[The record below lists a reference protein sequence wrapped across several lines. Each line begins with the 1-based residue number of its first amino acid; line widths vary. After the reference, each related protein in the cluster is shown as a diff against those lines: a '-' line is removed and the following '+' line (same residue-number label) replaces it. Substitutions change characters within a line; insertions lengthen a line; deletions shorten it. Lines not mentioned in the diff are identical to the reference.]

1 MIDFLSQRPIGR
13 TGISV
18 TALGLGG
25 APFGNMYA
33 AMAAGEAEATV
44 AAAFAAGIRYFDTAP
59 LYGYGLSETRLGE
72 AIKPLPRDE
81 LVIASK
87 VGFDLMA
94 LIGVGVAPGM
104 IRDVADVMSQLPEAS
119 YVARVAGR
127 FDLIVEV
134 VCRDTAHFSALL
146 SDRMQAVD
154 GVLRTESFL
163 ILGIDKMAY
172 GWDVRTE
179 TPT

>member
-1 MIDFLSQRPIGR
+1 MPRIPQLPDS
-13 TGISV
+13 
-18 TALGLGG
+18 
-25 APFGNMYA
+25 
-33 AMAAGEAEATV
+33 
-44 AAAFAAGIRYFDTAP
+44 AFALDDLDRDIVSILQRDGRRPYSKVASELGVAESVVRYRVQRLEKSGILQIVGIADP
-59 LYGYGLSETRLGE
+59 L
-72 AIKPLPRDE
+72 
-81 LVIASK
+81 K

-94 LIGVGVAPGM
+94 LVGVGVAPGM

-172 GWDVRTE
+172 GWDVRTDPS
-179 TPT
+179 T